1 MLVACSRKSDAPA
14 PSTDPKAAPAN
25 STTTRAAGS
34 PAKEPA
40 ADDVKYTG
48 SFTGASGTHPITVGT
63 DARKVYTYLPV
74 SRTARPA
81 LVVVLHGTGANE
93 SEGAMDGAI
102 GELSAREAADA
113 NGFIL
118 LAPYSS
124 SDGGTNAD
132 HESGGPGWR
141 FDGDAS
147 TNRDLLLLRASIQE
161 ARKAFK
167 VDATHVYLVG
177 HSNGAFFSY
186 FAAVKLADRIAAFAE
201 SSGGI
206 IPCGNRADCMH
217 TAAGSTNCAG
227 LLRTAPE
234 ACRCPITAA
243 PFPTPRGSGR
253 VPSGFLKH
261 NADDTT
267 VSAVYSCRLAEQLGA
282 RARVSIDP
290 KGEHGPTNDFM
301 AKAWVFLASKSLA
314 D

>member
-1 MLVACSRKSDAPA
+1 M
-14 PSTDPKAAPAN
+14 
-25 STTTRAAGS
+25 
-34 PAKEPA
+34 
-40 ADDVKYTG
+40 
-48 SFTGASGTHPITVGT
+48 I
-63 DARKVYTYLPV
+63 
-74 SRTARPA
+74 
-81 LVVVLHGTGANE
+81 VLHGTGANE
-93 SEGAMDGAI
+93 NEGAMDGAI

-124 SDGGTNAD
+124 SEGGTNAD

-141 FDGDAS
+141 FDGDAA
-147 TNRDLLLLRASIQE
+147 TNRDLLLLRATIQE
-161 ARKAFK
+161 ARKAYK
-167 VDATHVYLVG
+167 VDASHVYLVG

-186 FAAVKLADRIAAFAE
+186 FAAVKLADRITAFAE

-206 IPCGNRADCMH
+206 IPCGNRVDCTH

-227 LLRTAPE
+227 LLRAAPE

-243 PFPTPRGSGR
+243 PFPTPRGTGR

-261 NADDTT
+261 NADGTT
-267 VSAVYSCRLAEQLGA
+267 VSAVYTCRLAEQLGA
-282 RARVSIDP
+282 RARVTIDP

-301 AKAWVFLASKSLA
+301 AKAWVFLASKSVA